1 MSSIILQ
8 NENSKFNNSEYQK
21 NSILKTQRNYLSKRI
36 ENNNNLR
43 SKLLNKLYLKDINNI
58 KLKALKDFEI
68 NNKEKEFNKKYF
80 ELKSQE
86 NGNYLKP
93 KSFFPLLKNDY
104 IKKEKILPKPVSL
117 INIKEMNK
125 IKDINFNDY
134 LYLEYKK
141 IIM

>member
-93 KSFFPLLKNDY
+93 KSFFPY
-104 IKKEKILPKPVSL
+104 IKKEKILPKSVSL